1 MSLNTFIPQIWSARM
16 LNALREALVY
26 AQLGV
31 INRDYQGEIANVGDT
46 VRVHTLGDPTIFDYV
61 KNTDMPAPETLTDAE
76 MVLLISQAKGFN
88 LQIDDID
95 QVQQNPK
102 AMNQAMV
109 NAAFRLAEITD
120 QYVASTLVAGADTDN
135 DIGDQTSPMLPT
147 SDPGDEGAY
156 ELLVDLNTKLN
167 EANVPREGR
176 WVIVPPWYEGRLAK
190 DDRFIHAEE
199 VSILMGNPL
208 VNGAIGRAAGFAVM
222 VSNNVPTVAGPGGG
236 GEGDVPRSKIV
247 AGHGIAT
254 TFADQISK
262 IEGYRPERR
271 FSDAVKGLHLY
282 GSKVMRPE
290 ALAVLTAIRSA
301 TV

>member
-26 AQLGV
+26 AQIGV

-61 KNTDMPAPETLTDAE
+61 KNTDMPSPETLTDAE
-76 MVLLISQAKGFN
+76 MVLLITQAKGFN

-95 QVQQNPK
+95 QVQQTPK

-120 QYVASTLVAGADTDN
+120 QFVASTLVAGADPAN
-135 DIGDQTSPMLPT
+135 AIGSDVTPVLPT
-147 SDPGDEGAY
+147 STSGDDGAY
-156 ELLVDLNTKLN
+156 EQLVDLNTVLN

-190 DDRFIHAEE
+190 DDRFIHAGE
-199 VSILMGNPL
+199 VSILIGNPL

-222 VSNNVPTVAGPGGG
+222 VSNNVPTVAGPDP
-236 GEGDVPRSKIV
+236 GDTPRSKIV

-262 IEGYRPERR
+262 VEGYRPERR

-290 ALAVLTAIRSA
+290 ALAVLTAIRSG
-301 TV
+301 T